1 MVKRSV
7 LTKVTYIYCSLTTI
21 SRRSQGLWCL
31 VPPLVVIAVTPVPS
45 GTGPAAVAAYSCSAL
60 KHVAVDVAWLEY
72 LSSTPWIKK
81 VLEVKRECKM
91 ESSRIGIWPTREL
104 LSCLCRHW
112 PGTRRVLTGT
122 HRVLTSGSRHV
133 PQILG
138 GNLLFTCTSWVGSYL
153 GEAFATSLF
162 SWLYYFGARL
172 STEYADVVPL
182 VLRSVNITQSEGRAR
197 AFGKQVRGSPLQW
210 LYVWMYT

>member
-1 MVKRSV
+1 MKRSV

-31 VPPLVVIAVTPVPS
+31 VPLLVVIAVTPVPS

-122 HRVLTSGSRHV
+122 HRVLTGYWQAGVGMFRKYWEVIYCLLAHRELVRTWVRRLPRHYF
-133 PQILG
+133 LG
-138 GNLLFTCTSWVGSYL
+138 CTI
-153 GEAFATSLF
+153 
-162 SWLYYFGARL
+162 
-172 STEYADVVPL
+172 L
-182 VLRSVNITQSEGRAR
+182 VLGWVPNMLTW
-197 AFGKQVRGSPLQW
+197 FH
-210 LYVWMYT
+210 